1 MIAKVRK
8 TGRPCLIVLLAWT
21 SAAMA
26 QPVPGQV
33 PADCGPEAG
42 PARAV
47 ARIIDAE
54 TVRLDDGSEVRLI
67 GALAPRASDVGAQ
80 HGTWPPEQAA
90 ILILTSLAQGRVV
103 TLFGG
108 RETDRYGHILA
119 HVMVETAGKPEWLQ
133 GMLLEQGMARAY
145 GSPVEAGC
153 LQALIARERPARDE
167 LRGLWS
173 NPAYRVR
180 NADTPDDLVPLR
192 HTFQVVRGTVTATSQ
207 ARGQIVLSFGERRR
221 SGFSATLRRTDQ
233 PLPGGARPKDLNG
246 RAVLVRGWIDLR
258 AGPVIDIDAG
268 GHIEHIGAPVLPS
281 RQAPNAGQD
290 KAPGGDA
297 AGR

>member
-1 MIAKVRK
+1 MIVKVRK
-8 TGRPCLIVLLAWT
+8 AGRPRLFYVLLAWT
-21 SAAMA
+21 SAAMV
-26 QPVPGQV
+26 QPVLGQV

-80 HGTWPPEQAA
+80 RGVWPPEQAA
-90 ILILTSLAQGRVV
+90 ILALTSLAQGRTV

-108 RETDRYGHILA
+108 RETDRYGRILA
-119 HVMVETAGKPEWLQ
+119 HAMVETAGKPEWLQ
-133 GMLLEQGMARAY
+133 GALLEQGMARAY
-145 GSPVEAGC
+145 GSSVEAGC
-153 LQALIARERPARDE
+153 LQALIARERPARDA

-180 NADTPDDLVPLR
+180 NAEMPDDLVPLR
-192 HTFQVVRGTVTATSQ
+192 HTFQVVSGTVTATSQ
-207 ARGQIVLSFGERRR
+207 ARGQIILSFGERRR
-221 SGFSATLRRTDQ
+221 SGFSVTFRRTDQ

-258 AGPVIDIDAG
+258 AGPIIDIDAG
-268 GHIEHIGAPVLPS
+268 GHIEQIGAPLLPS
-281 RQAPNAGQD
+281 RQAPHTRP
-290 KAPGGDA
+290 K
-297 AGR
+297 